1 MKVPLSWLR
10 EYVGISMPLKELAG
24 KLTMSGTEVKG
35 IEVTGK
41 AWDKILVGQIIAVEP
56 HPNADRL
63 KLATID
69 YGTGQSIVVCGD
81 LSIRVDD
88 KVPFARLGA
97 QLIDSHTGELV
108 PLKPAKIRGMVSEGM
123 ACSEKELG
131 LSERHEHVMTLAPDS
146 PVGVPLADHLGDAIL
161 DLEVTPNR
169 PDCLS
174 VIGVAREIAAHL
186 KQEMKLSAPLYTE
199 DGPAIEK
206 LVSVEISDADLCRRY
221 CASLIEGVKV
231 APSPPWLQHRL
242 AACGMRPI
250 NNIVDVTNYV
260 MLEYGQPLHA
270 FDFRQIGGARIIVR
284 RASAGEKITSLD
296 GVERALNPEMLAIA
310 DSKIPVAIAGVMG
323 GADSEVID
331 ITTSVLLES
340 ANFNPVS
347 IRRTSSNLKLRSEAS
362 IRFERGISP
371 ELTMPALKRATQLI
385 LKLAGGKAARGIID
399 VYPGRVDT
407 EAILFHTS
415 WIKRLLGNDLQRE
428 QIVEILTYLGFECQ
442 QVDSSEDLRVI
453 VPYWRVDVS
462 RAADLVEELARIVG
476 YDYIPTTML
485 SSQLPR
491 QQVDHVIS
499 FREELRDLLVG
510 CGFQEA
516 INYSMNSRERLAKI
530 IPTENAVRLA
540 NPLSTEQ
547 EYLRTSLLPGLLA
560 LLAANQK
567 YEDAGIRFFEIGKV
581 FFARGDDLPDEREIL
596 AGIVSG
602 LRVAHSWFGEKDVLD
617 FFDAKGVVEAV
628 LDRLGIEPAFEPVSQ
643 ESLHPGRVARIMV
656 GQSAVGLVGEVHPG
670 VAESFDLLP
679 QPVAVFEL
687 EIEKLLDCA
696 KLRRRYR
703 PVSRFPRSVR
713 DMAVVVD
720 VEVPAMRIVEIVRGF
735 SLVHQITLFDLYTGE
750 QVPPGKKSLAFRI
763 AYQSTDHTLTDEEME
778 TVEQEILSRLSE
790 QLGATLRS

>member
-10 EYVGISMPLKELAG
+10 EYVGISLPLKELAG

-69 YGTGQSIVVCGD
+69 YGTGQSTVVCGD
-81 LSIRVDD
+81 LGIRVDD

-97 QLIDSHTGELV
+97 QLVDSHTGELV
-108 PLKPAKIRGMVSEGM
+108 SLKPAKIRGVVSEGM

-131 LSERHEHVMTLAPDS
+131 LSERHEHVMTLAADS

-186 KQEMKLSAPLYTE
+186 KQETKPPDPFYTE

-270 FDFRQIGGARIIVR
+270 FDFRQIGGARVIVR

-310 DSKIPVAIAGVMG
+310 DNKIPVAVAGVMG

-331 ITTSVLLES
+331 TTTSVLLEA

-399 VYPGRVDT
+399 VYP
-407 EAILFHTS
+407 
-415 WIKRLLGNDLQRE
+415 
-428 QIVEILTYLGFECQ
+428 
-442 QVDSSEDLRVI
+442 
-453 VPYWRVDVS
+453 
-462 RAADLVEELARIVG
+462 
-476 YDYIPTTML
+476 
-485 SSQLPR
+485 
-491 QQVDHVIS
+491 
-499 FREELRDLLVG
+499 
-510 CGFQEA
+510 
-516 INYSMNSRERLAKI
+516 
-530 IPTENAVRLA
+530 
-540 NPLSTEQ
+540 
-547 EYLRTSLLPGLLA
+547 
-560 LLAANQK
+560 
-567 YEDAGIRFFEIGKV
+567 IGV
-581 FFARGDDLPDEREIL
+581 
-596 AGIVSG
+596 
-602 LRVAHSWFGEKDVLD
+602 W
-617 FFDAKGVVEAV
+617 
-628 LDRLGIEPAFEPVSQ
+628 
-643 ESLHPGRVARIMV
+643 M
-656 GQSAVGLVGEVHPG
+656 
-670 VAESFDLLP
+670 
-679 QPVAVFEL
+679 
-687 EIEKLLDCA
+687 
-696 KLRRRYR
+696 
-703 PVSRFPRSVR
+703 
-713 DMAVVVD
+713 
-720 VEVPAMRIVEIVRGF
+720 
-735 SLVHQITLFDLYTGE
+735 
-750 QVPPGKKSLAFRI
+750 
-763 AYQSTDHTLTDEEME
+763 
-778 TVEQEILSRLSE
+778 
-790 QLGATLRS
+790 